1 LGNKENPKMIDTLKK
16 IIDKYYNLGIVK
28 AGELLLSPVDAIR
41 LADELEQRGIL
52 ILGVDLWYYIGNKIA
67 EDPGSLDLSEITN
80 VKDSA
85 KLAIEFIQK
94 HLPEKTE
101 FVSFVLEE
109 DRIFESEELSS
120 GRRLQR

>member
-1 LGNKENPKMIDTLKK
+1 MIDTLKK

-67 EDPGSLDLSEITN
+67 ENPGSLDLSEITN